1 MSERAAIAPAAEPGP
16 GGAGPGARLRTARE
30 LRGIALGAVAESLH
44 VAPRL
49 VAAMEGND
57 FAAFD
62 APVYAK
68 GFLRKYAAVLGVP
81 ADEVLAAYEALAA
94 GPSQPSLI
102 PAMTVAAPKP
112 AMSKLPPAP
121 ALVVAALVVAAA
133 AVGAAWWWSTRPRS
147 APAAAESLPPTV
159 PEAAPAAGPT
169 AAPQHPARA
178 EQVAVV
184 MTPSAAARARQA
196 DAAPVLARP
205 AAAAA
210 ATTAAER
217 HGSRGAA
224 AREDVLVIH
233 ALAECWTEVY
243 APNGA
248 RLIYD
253 LVHSG
258 ESRDVP
264 GPGPWRVVLGA
275 VDGARLTVGERAVVV
290 PPPRRGATT
299 AIFVVARDGAAH

>member
-1 MSERAAIAPAAEPGP
+1 MSERAAIAPAAELGP

-112 AMSKLPPAP
+112 AMPALAPAP
-121 ALVVAALVVAAA
+121 ALAVAALVVAVVA
-133 AVGAAWWWSTRPRS
+133 GAAWLWSARQRS
-147 APAAAESLPPTV
+147 APAAAASPPAMA

-184 MTPSAAARARQA
+184 MAPSGVARARQA
-196 DAAPVLARP
+196 DAAPVRSTE
-205 AAAAA
+205 AAA
-210 ATTAAER
+210 ATPAAER
-217 HGSRGAA
+217 HGPRSAA
-224 AREDVLVIH
+224 ARDDALVIH

>member
-1 MSERAAIAPAAEPGP
+1 MSERAAIAPAAELGP

-81 ADEVLAAYEALAA
+81 AEEVLAAYEALAA
-94 GPSQPSLI
+94 GPSQPTLI

-112 AMSKLPPAP
+112 AMPKLRPVP
-121 ALVVAALVVAAA
+121 ALVVAALVVVAI
-133 AVGAAWWWSTRPRS
+133 GAAWLWSARPRS
-147 APAAAESLPPTV
+147 APAAADSPPTIV
-159 PEAAPAAGPT
+159 PEAAPATAPT

-184 MTPSAAARARQA
+184 MAPTAAARTRQA
-196 DAAPVLARP
+196 DAAPVPVRSSD
-205 AAAAA
+205 AAA
-210 ATTAAER
+210 ATPAAER
-217 HGSRGAA
+217 RGSRGAA
-224 AREDVLVIH
+224 AREDALVIH
-233 ALAECWTEVY
+233 ALGECWTEVY
-243 APNGA
+243 SPNGA
-248 RLIYD
+248 RLLYD

-275 VDGARLTVGERAVVV
+275 ADGARLTVGERAVVV
-290 PPPRRGATT
+290 PPPRRGSTT